1 MNENLF
7 ITAIIILSPLLILAW
22 INLFYLIF
30 NRRKDT
36 NQDLSILSMASL
48 YVFSLVPIGM
58 FIGLHLR
65 NQKIKVINDYKY
77 TKNIRDN
84 GNLILI
90 ISIFSTLFSLIN
102 LVK

>member
-36 NQDLSILSMASL
+36 NQDLSILSMVSL

-58 FIGLHLR
+58 FIGLHLS

>member
-36 NQDLSILSMASL
+36 NQDLSIIAILSL
-48 YVFSLVPIGM
+48 YVTSLVPLGIFVGY
-58 FIGLHLR
+58 HLVYK
-65 NQKIKVINDYKY
+65 KIKPTTEFKY
-77 TKNIRDN
+77 SKSIRNN
-84 GNLILI
+84 GDLILI
-90 ISIFSTLFSLIN
+90 ISIASTLFSLIN
-102 LVK
+102 VIR